1 MRYFI
6 FFLFLPLSAFAQ
18 ANNIYID
25 QIGNANTFFI
35 EQKDFGGKSV
45 SVINEGDYNVINI
58 LQQGAGHHSATISS
72 ATTLNPNNSNN
83 FVINQSGTGDHTANI
98 ILHNSSAGVN
108 NNTASITQSGNANK
122 SLTVNMTGSGIG
134 FTGLQDNLNTPDS
147 ATISITCL
155 TPPCSGYSYVKN

>member
-1 MRYFI
+1 MKYI
-6 FFLFLPLSAFAQ
+6 LVLVMLPVNAFAQ

-25 QIGNANTFFI
+25 QVGNNNTLYI
-35 EQKDFGGKSV
+35 EQKDFSGKNV
-45 SVINEGDYNVINI
+45 SIVNEGDYNVINI
-58 LQQGAGHHSATISS
+58 LQQGVGHHSVTIGST
-72 ATTLNPNNSNN
+72 TTLNPNNSNN

-98 ILHNSSAGVN
+98 ILHNSSAGAN